1 MTDASVKSRFA
12 PSPTGLIHLGNAR
25 TALFSFLFA
34 AHHQGTFLLRIEDT
48 DAERSKVEYDI
59 AVQRDLHWLGLDWQ
73 EGPGADE
80 SHGPYH
86 QSKRQAIYDTYYEKL
101 IAAGVAYP
109 CFCSEA
115 QLTLMRKVQRAAGKP
130 PRYAG
135 TCRTL
140 TPEDIEKKLAAGM
153 QPTLRFRIP
162 DNEVV
167 SFNDLVRGEQRFN
180 TNDIGDFIIRRAN
193 GTPPFMY
200 CSVIDDA
207 LMQVTHVL
215 RGEDHLTNTPRQIL
229 ILQALQ
235 LTAPHYGHISLIVG
249 PDGSPLSKR
258 HGSRSIA
265 QLHEQ
270 GYLAQALIN
279 YLARL
284 GHYYEQDLFM
294 TVAEL
299 AAAFKVENLS
309 KSPAKFNQ
317 QQLDFWQK
325 QAVEKLS
332 AEQFWQWA
340 GDDVK
345 QSIVAKHR
353 DLFMEAIKPNVLFP
367 SDVAHWVQVCFSD
380 TLAFIE
386 EQKMLLAQV
395 DNNYFDQAL
404 IAVDK
409 FGEDLKAVM
418 AHLQQQ
424 LNLKGKPLYQPIR
437 VALTGHE
444 HGPELAKLWLLMDK
458 EIVKKRLQAAKS

>member
-1 MTDASVKSRFA
+1 MPEASVKSRFA

-25 TALFSFLFA
+25 TALFSYLFA
-34 AHHQGTFLLRIEDT
+34 AHHQGIFLLRIEDT
-48 DAERSKVEYDI
+48 DVERSKVEYDI
-59 AVQRDLHWLGLDWQ
+59 AVQRDLRWLGLDWQ

-80 SHGPYH
+80 RHGPYH
-86 QSKRQAIYDTYYEKL
+86 QSKRQSIYDAYYEKL
-101 IAAGVAYP
+101 IAVKVAYP

-135 TCRTL
+135 TCRSL
-140 TPEDIEKKLAAGM
+140 TPEEIKEKVAAGM

-162 DNEVV
+162 DNEIV

-193 GTPPFMY
+193 GTAPFMY

-207 LMQVTHVL
+207 LMKVTHVL

-229 ILQALQ
+229 ILQALG
-235 LTAPHYGHISLIVG
+235 LTPPQYGHISLIVG

-258 HGSRSIA
+258 HGSRSIE
-265 QLHEQ
+265 QLREQ
-270 GYLAQALIN
+270 GYLSTAVIN

-294 TVAEL
+294 SLSEL
-299 AAAFKVENLS
+299 AAAFNVENLS

-332 AEQFWQWA
+332 ETAFWPWA
-340 GDDVK
+340 NIK
-345 QSIVAKHR
+345 PQSVPEKHR
-353 DLFMEAIKPNVLFP
+353 QLFIETIKPNVLFP
-367 SDVAHWVQVCFSD
+367 SDVAQWLQICFGD
-380 TLAFIE
+380 ALAFTD
-386 EQKMLLAQV
+386 EQKNLLASV
-395 DNNYFDQAL
+395 DANYFNQAVL
-404 IAVDK
+404 AVDK
-409 FGEDLKAVM
+409 FGQDLKAVM
-418 AHLQQQ
+418 AQLQQQ
-424 LNLKGKPLYQPIR
+424 SNLKGKALYQPFR
-437 VALTGHE
+437 VALTGYE

-458 EIVKKRLQAAKS
+458 EIVKKRLQAARE